1 MAKKDPFCLGDGRHV
16 TGKTVIGANA
26 ATAQTCGHFNARWR
40 SIGERGVNAGE
51 GGDRF
56 VVVARRKTADERK
69 PTLAR
74 AWRGFAARNRHIG

>member
-1 MAKKDPFCLGDGRHV
+1 VG
-16 TGKTVIGANA
+16 
-26 ATAQTCGHFNARWR
+26 GHFNARWR

-56 VVVARRKTADERK
+56 VVVAQRNTADERN

-74 AWRGFAARNRHIG
+74 VWRGFVTGNRQIG